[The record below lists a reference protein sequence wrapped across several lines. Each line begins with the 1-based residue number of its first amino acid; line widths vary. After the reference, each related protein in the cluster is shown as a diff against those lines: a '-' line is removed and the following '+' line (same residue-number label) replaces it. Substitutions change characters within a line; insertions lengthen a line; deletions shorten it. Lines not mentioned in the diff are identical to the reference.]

1 MAARNDADLLH
12 EIENGEIAPV
22 YVLYGPERY
31 LVDRCLAALRSQ
43 VLGTKAEAAAA
54 FDCDLYDLK
63 EAPLAQA
70 VATARTLPMFAKRRL
85 VICRGLDTV
94 KADDMGPLVAYLAD
108 PNPRSCL
115 ILLAGEKVDGRLR
128 AFQALK
134 KKGFLHEFARLKD
147 RELASWVAREAK
159 RRGASM
165 DADAADALADAA
177 GPDLGRLSQAIEQ
190 LELYAGKGAR
200 ITRAQVEELIPETRE
215 RSVFELTKAIGAGE
229 VARALGLLTNMLR
242 NRQSPLAIQA
252 MLLRQ
257 LRQIWRAKE
266 LGAAGVNR
274 NEIASAIGLPP
285 YFLDDVLAPARR
297 MSTLALK
304 RSFDRLYVA
313 DRRFKS
319 TRADLH
325 DAQITRLV
333 RQLAEDARR

>member
-1 MAARNDADLLH
+1 MAARNDADLLQQ
-12 EIENGEIAPV
+12 IENGEIAPV

-31 LVDRCLAALRSQ
+31 LVDRCLAALRGQ
-43 VLGTKAEAAAA
+43 ILGKNAEAASA
-54 FDCDLYDLK
+54 FDCDAFDLK
-63 EAPLAQA
+63 ETPLAQA
-70 VATARTLPMFAKRRL
+70 VATARTLPMFAKMRL
-85 VICRGLDTV
+85 VIARGLDTV
-94 KADDMGPLVAYLAD
+94 KADEMEPLLAYLPD

-134 KKGFLHEFARLKD
+134 KKGYLHEFARLKD
-147 RELASWVAREAK
+147 RELATWIAREAK
-159 RRGASM
+159 RRGTAM
-165 DADAADALADAA
+165 DADAADALANAA
-177 GPDLGRLSQAIEQ
+177 GSDLGCLSQAIEQ

-200 ITRAQVEELIPETRE
+200 ITRAQVEDLIPETRE
-215 RSVFELTKAIGAGE
+215 RGVFELTKAIGAGE
-229 VARALGLLTNMLR
+229 VERALALLTNMLR

-266 LGAAGVNR
+266 LGTAGASR
-274 NEIASAIGLPP
+274 NEMASAIGLPP
-285 YFLDDVLAPARR
+285 YFLDDILTPARR
-297 MSTLALK
+297 MSAIALK

-325 DAQITRLV
+325 DVQISRLV
-333 RQLAEDARR
+333 RQLAEDVRR

>member
-1 MAARNDADLLH
+1 MAARNDADLLQQ
-12 EIENGEIAPV
+12 IEAGEIAPV

-31 LVDRCLAALRSQ
+31 LVDRCLAALREQ
-43 VLGTKAEAAAA
+43 ILGKQAEAAVA
-54 FDCDLYDLK
+54 FDCDSYDLK
-63 EAPLAQA
+63 ETPLAQA

-94 KADDMGPLVAYLAD
+94 KADAMEPLVAYLPD

-147 RELASWVAREAK
+147 RELTSWIAREAK
-159 RRGASM
+159 RRGTTM
-165 DADAADALADAA
+165 DTDATDALATAA
-177 GPDLGRLSQAIEQ
+177 GSDLGRLFQAIEQ

-200 ITRAQVEELIPETRE
+200 ITRAQVEDLIPETRE
-215 RSVFELTKAIGAGE
+215 RGVFELTKAIGAGE
-229 VARALGLLTNMLR
+229 VTNALALLTNMLR
-242 NRQSPLAIQA
+242 NRQAPLAIQA

-266 LGAAGVNR
+266 LVAAGVSR

-285 YFLDDVLAPARR
+285 YFLDDILAPARR
-297 MSTLALK
+297 MSTVALK
-304 RSFDRLYVA
+304 RSFDRLYLA

-325 DAQITRLV
+325 DVQITRLV
-333 RQLAEDARR
+333 HQLAEDARR